1 MTPLDITF
9 IAFKVFA
16 IATVIYGLICS
27 RGVRK
32 EEG

>member
-1 MTPLDITF
+1 MTSIDITF
-9 IAFKVFA
+9 IAFKVLV
-16 IATVIYGLICS
+16 IATVFYGLICS